1 MENVNWGVP
10 TRNRNKKTEKYD
22 TPVLTMVA
30 LGDKGTA
37 RKFCFNKALVEALN
51 IVGGETKVNFGF
63 GPEGIYL
70 GTFDEGLLVKKNN
83 SFSDRKTYDYLT
95 KVLNLDSTVENELHF
110 TSLDNGF
117 LISKYPSDE
126 IEEAEITVLDVSE
139 ETAEKLEEI
148 KEEVAENLTPEP
160 ETLDEQW

>member
-10 TRNRNKKTEKYD
+10 TKNRNKKTEKYD
-22 TPVLTMVA
+22 TPVVTMVA
-30 LGDKGTA
+30 LGEKGTA

-51 IVGGETKVNFGF
+51 IVGGETNVNFGF
-63 GPEGIYL
+63 GPVGIYL
-70 GTFDEGLLVKKNN
+70 GTFKEGLTVKKNN

-95 KVLNLDSTVENELHF
+95 KVLNLDTNVENELHF

-117 LISKYPSDE
+117 LISKYPSNE
-126 IEEAEITVLDVSE
+126 IEEAEITVLEVSE

-148 KEEVAENLTPEP
+148 KEEVAENLTPET
-160 ETLDEQW
+160 ETLDEKW

>member
-30 LGDKGTA
+30 LEEKGKK
-37 RKFCFNKALVEALN
+37 RKFCLNKALVEALN

-83 SFSDRKTYDYLT
+83 SFSDRKTYDYMT
-95 KVLNLDSTVENELHF
+95 KVLNLDTNVENELHF

-117 LISKYPSDE
+117 LISKYPSNE
-126 IEEAEITVLDVSE
+126 IEDAEITVLEVSE

-148 KEEVAENLTPEP
+148 KEEVAENLTPET

>member
-30 LGDKGTA
+30 LEEKGKK
-37 RKFCFNKALVEALN
+37 RKFCLNKALVEALN

-83 SFSDRKTYDYLT
+83 SFSDRKTYDYMT
-95 KVLNLDSTVENELHF
+95 KVLNLDTNVENELHF

-117 LISKYPSDE
+117 LISKYPSNE
-126 IEEAEITVLDVSE
+126 IEEAEITVLEVSE

-148 KEEVAENLTPEP
+148 KEEVAENLTPET
-160 ETLDEQW
+160 ETLEEQW

>member
-30 LGDKGTA
+30 LEEKGKK
-37 RKFCFNKALVEALN
+37 RKFCLNKALVEALN

-63 GPEGIYL
+63 GPGGIYL

-83 SFSDRKTYDYLT
+83 SFSDRKTYDYMT
-95 KVLNLDSTVENELHF
+95 KVLNLNTNVENELHF

-117 LISKYPSDE
+117 LISKYPSNE
-126 IEEAEITVLDVSE
+126 IEDAEITVLEVSE

-148 KEEVAENLTPEP
+148 KEEVAENLTPET